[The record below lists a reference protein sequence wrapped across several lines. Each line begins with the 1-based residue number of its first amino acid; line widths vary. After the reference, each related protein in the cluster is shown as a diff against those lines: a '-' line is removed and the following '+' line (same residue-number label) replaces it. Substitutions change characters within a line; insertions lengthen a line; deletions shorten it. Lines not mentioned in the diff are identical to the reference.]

1 MRIALYLSVAY
12 LALAAALIGLT
23 SGCSSKVANTE
34 CFNIHDCGND
44 GICFLGTCRGRDY
57 SIQQVYAELT
67 APNTNLT
74 QQTESPLDLSTGYQY
89 LHLDPALKVTGT
101 VAAADSN
108 PHDGW
113 LIARRLNTLTGR
125 GIVRRAPV
133 DATGACELQVLPG
146 SYDVSFVPSA
156 SKTDTGLPAAPGLPP
171 FAFGTY
177 AFDGDTTATFAYP
190 SEANMVVV
198 SGRVRYSSTDNG
210 IDKALVTGTGTDAG
224 GATVASCDSITDTT
238 GTYTLVFP
246 PGTTQFW
253 ITVRPDG
260 NPIVPETTVQGQPV
274 AGNPR
279 FLQDIVLDVSPIRV
293 NASVID
299 SNSRLPVPL
308 AAAVYGEGKNVGSL
322 KGTTFATQLTSDAS
336 GNIDQAT
343 LLPGDYTITVVPA
356 PSAPFALTSTQ
367 TALSATSGQVLE
379 LLVGPK
385 VHLEGRVTANG
396 GGPAVVGARVA
407 LTLRNA
413 PATREYSTQTDAGGR
428 YALDVDP
435 GVYDFAVEP
444 TLGSALP
451 RYRVLASFDKDQ
463 TVDVELYR
471 ATFVYGRVL
480 DQNRQPVS
488 GVNLSFY
495 SSDFS
500 NEQTP
505 LLLGLAITDSKGEFI
520 VALPKPNGT

>member
-23 SGCSSKVANTE
+23 SGCSGKVANTE

-67 APNTNLT
+67 SPSTNLT
-74 QQTESPLDLSTGYQY
+74 QQTEVPLDLSTGYQR
-89 LHLDPALKVTGT
+89 LHLDPALTVTAT
-101 VAAADSN
+101 VTSADSS

-113 LIARRLNTLTGR
+113 LVARRLNTLAGR
-125 GIVRRAPV
+125 GIVRRAAV
-133 DATGACELQVLPG
+133 DATGACDLQLLPG
-146 SYDVSFVPSA
+146 SYDVSFVPNA
-156 SKTDTGLPAAPGLPP
+156 SKTAPGLAASPRLPP

-177 AFDGDTTATFAYP
+177 VFDGDTTTTFAYP
-190 SEANMVVV
+190 AAADMVEVT
-198 SGRVRYSSTDNG
+198 GRVRYSWADSG
-210 IDKALVTGTGTDAG
+210 VQEALVTGIGVDAVG
-224 GATVASCDSITDTT
+224 DRVASCDSITDDT

-253 ITVRPDG
+253 VTVRPDG
-260 NPIVPETTVQGQPV
+260 NAIVPETTVLAQPV
-274 AGNPR
+274 PANPR
-279 FLQDIVLDVSPIRV
+279 VLPDIVLGVSPISV
-293 NASVID
+293 AASVVD
-299 SNSRLPVPL
+299 ASSRSPVPL
-308 AAAVYGEGKNVGSL
+308 AAAVYFEGTNVGAL
-322 KGTTFATQLTSDAS
+322 QATFAAQLTSDTS
-336 GNIDQAT
+336 GNIGQAT

-356 PSAPFALTSTQ
+356 PSAPYALT
-367 TALSATSGQVLE
+367 TSQRRLFASSSGE
-379 LLVGPK
+379 LLGLPVGPK
-385 VHLEGRVTANG
+385 VHIEGRITANG
-396 GGPAVVGARVA
+396 GGPVVVGARVA
-407 LTLRNA
+407 LTLRDA
-413 PATREYSTQTDAGGR
+413 PATREYSTPTDANGR

-451 RYRVLASFDKDQ
+451 RYRVLASFDGDQ
-463 TVDVELYR
+463 TVDIELYR

-480 DQNRQPVS
+480 DQSGQPVS

-495 SSDFS
+495 SSDFGS
-500 NEQTP
+500 EQTP

-520 VALPKPNGT
+520 VALPRPNGT